1 MGSVGKKI
9 KKVVKKIARPKVLLP
24 LAAIALGGPALMGGL
39 KGAAIGAGAAPG
51 SLMGSAA
58 VKSAM
63 AGKAGIGAALKSGIG
78 ALAKKVAMSPITK
91 GVIGGLKNP
100 FSVPGSLTY
109 GGLGALGMMLG
120 SKGGPEQGSDP
131 IDRAALNQANY
142 DMMRM
147 YGQNAGYTNE
157 DINTIYGPLGQM
169 MGGEYTEVAA
179 DPNQRRRIQYPGT
192 NYPIYTT
199 QGAADG
205 GRIGLM
211 GGGGPGDLKYAVE
224 SFIRDF
230 PEFENLGN
238 EELYK
243 EMEKR
248 GYLSD
253 RDEMYLGGRA
263 GYASGKSVTG
273 KRGYKPM
280 SKHYDTYDDIVREL
294 DDPILD
300 KQQQDII
307 EQMREMSEFDYA
319 AGGRAGY
326 KDGKKVSLGSRAKQL
341 LDLGTYGYLGG
352 EFLANPL
359 VEMLTG
365 MPLYNT
371 GGRVGYADGDVVN
384 PMNPYG
390 GPHKEEDIGIYDFL
404 DARNE
409 RERISR
415 ELRAAQKAE
424 AIERAQNIYDATK
437 ERHEEFTE
445 MGFDVP
451 PMKTIEE
458 MFPKMDFD
466 PSLYKNGGRIGLEG
480 GGMSNMMMASAP
492 DPMAERMDMME
503 NLALDRFGKPLEMLN
518 DREYIELEDL
528 LEEMTPMATGGRVN
542 RNMGGIMNAG
552 SIPQTM
558 QNPVDMGMQLD
569 GRGGGFIP
577 MGAKPRADDVPAM
590 LSKDEFV
597 MTRDAVK
604 GLGDGDVN
612 VGAQKMYDLMNQLEA
627 KV

>member
-91 GVIGGLKNP
+91 GIMTGLKNP
-100 FSVPGSLTY
+100 FSVPGALTY
-109 GGLGALGMMLG
+109 GGLGALGMALG

-142 DMMRM
+142 NMMRM
-147 YGQNAGYTNE
+147 YGQNAGYTDDE
-157 DINTIYGPLGQM
+157 INTIYGPLGQM

-248 GYLSD
+248 GYLND

-263 GYASGKSVTG
+263 GYAGGKSVTG
-273 KRGYKPM
+273 KKGYKPM
-280 SKHYDTYDDIVREL
+280 AKNYDTYDDVVREL

-300 KQQQDII
+300 KQQEEII
-307 EQMREMSEFDYA
+307 KQMREMSEFDYA

-365 MPLYNT
+365 MPLYK
-371 GGRVGYADGDVVN
+371 D
-384 PMNPYG
+384 
-390 GPHKEEDIGIYDFL
+390 
-404 DARNE
+404 
-409 RERISR
+409 
-415 ELRAAQKAE
+415 
-424 AIERAQNIYDATK
+424 
-437 ERHEEFTE
+437 
-445 MGFDVP
+445 
-451 PMKTIEE
+451 
-458 MFPKMDFD
+458 
-466 PSLYKNGGRIGLEG
+466 GGRIGLEH

-518 DREYIELEDL
+518 EKEYIELEDL

-558 QNPVDMGMQLD
+558 QNPIDMGMQLD

-577 MGAKPRADDVPAM
+577 MGTKPRADDVPAM

>member
-9 KKVVKKIARPKVLLP
+9 KKVVKKVMRPKVLLP

-51 SLMGSAA
+51 SLMASGMA
-58 VKSAM
+58 KSAL
-63 AGKAGIGAALKSGIG
+63 ASKATISSALKSGIG

-100 FSVPGSLTY
+100 FSVPGALTY

-120 SKGGPEQGSDP
+120 SKGGDEQGSDP
-131 IDRAALNQANY
+131 INRAALNQANY

-147 YGQNAGYTNE
+147 YGEKAGYTDDE
-157 DINTIYGPLGQM
+157 INTIYGPLGQM

-179 DPNQRRRIQYPGT
+179 NPNQRRRIQYPGT

-211 GGGGPGDLKYAVE
+211 GGGGPGDLKYAIE
-224 SFIRDF
+224 RFIVDF

-248 GYLSD
+248 GYLND
-253 RDEMYLGGRA
+253 RDEMYLGGRV
-263 GYASGKSVTG
+263 GFMDG
-273 KRGYKPM
+273 
-280 SKHYDTYDDIVREL
+280 DIVGT
-294 DDPILD
+294 
-300 KQQQDII
+300 
-307 EQMREMSEFDYA
+307 EQMDDEELQRQLIMDALFPE
-319 AGGRAGY
+319 
-326 KDGKKVSLGSRAKQL
+326 GSP
-341 LDLGTYGYLGG
+341 G
-352 EFLANPL
+352 AN
-359 VEMLTG
+359 EDAIAEQM
-365 MPLYNT
+365 YNMQMQEI
-371 GGRVGYADGDVVN
+371 
-384 PMNPYG
+384 MNPNMG
-390 GPHKEEDIGIYDFL
+390 
-404 DARNE
+404 
-409 RERISR
+409 
-415 ELRAAQKAE
+415 KA
-424 AIERAQNIYDATK
+424 
-437 ERHEEFTE
+437 
-445 MGFDVP
+445 
-451 PMKTIEE
+451 
-458 MFPKMDFD
+458 
-466 PSLYKNGGRIGLEG
+466 NGGRIGLEG
-480 GGMSNMMMASAP
+480 GGMSNMMMAMSDP
-492 DPMAERMDMME
+492 DPMAERFDMLE
-503 NLALDRFGKPLEMLN
+503 NLALDMYKKPLDQLSVKE
-518 DREYIELEDL
+518 IELLEGMI
-528 LEEMTPMATGGRVN
+528 EEMDHGYAVGGRVN

-577 MGAKPRADDVPAM
+577 MGTKPRADDVPAM

-604 GLGDGDVN
+604 GLGGGDVN

>member
-100 FSVPGSLTY
+100 FSVPGALTY

-131 IDRAALNQANY
+131 INRAALNQANY

-179 DPNQRRRIQYPGT
+179 DPNQRKRVQYPGT

-224 SFIRDF
+224 RFIVDF

-263 GYASGKSVTG
+263 GY
-273 KRGYKPM
+273 
-280 SKHYDTYDDIVREL
+280 
-294 DDPILD
+294 
-300 KQQQDII
+300 
-307 EQMREMSEFDYA
+307 
-319 AGGRAGY
+319 

-341 LDLGTYGYLGG
+341 LDLGMYGYFGG
-352 EFLANPL
+352 DLLLNPA
-359 VEMLTG
+359 V
-365 MPLYNT
+365 
-371 GGRVGYADGDVVN
+371 
-384 PMNPYG
+384 
-390 GPHKEEDIGIYDFL
+390 
-404 DARNE
+404 
-409 RERISR
+409 
-415 ELRAAQKAE
+415 E
-424 AIERAQNIYDATK
+424 AIT
-437 ERHEEFTE
+437 
-445 MGFDVP
+445 
-451 PMKTIEE
+451 
-458 MFPKMDFD
+458 MFGRNLPVFKD
-466 PSLYKNGGRIGLEG
+466 GGRIGLEG

-518 DREYIELEDL
+518 EREYIELEDL
-528 LEEMTPMATGGRVN
+528 LQEMTPMATGGRVN

>member
-9 KKVVKKIARPKVLLP
+9 KKVVKKVMRPKVLLP

-51 SLMGSAA
+51 SLMASGMA
-58 VKSAM
+58 KSAL
-63 AGKAGIGAALKSGIG
+63 ASKATIGSALKSGIG

-100 FSVPGSLTY
+100 FSVPGALTY

-179 DPNQRRRIQYPGT
+179 NPNQRRRIQYPGT

-224 SFIRDF
+224 RFIVDF

-248 GYLSD
+248 GYLGD

-326 KDGKKVSLGSRAKQL
+326 KDGKKVSRLGKAMNALNYGS
-341 LDLGTYGYLGG
+341 TGYLLSD
-352 EFLANPL
+352 LALNPL
-359 VEMLTG
+359 VEMLSG
-365 MPLYNT
+365 MPLYK
-371 GGRVGYADGDVVN
+371 D
-384 PMNPYG
+384 
-390 GPHKEEDIGIYDFL
+390 
-404 DARNE
+404 
-409 RERISR
+409 
-415 ELRAAQKAE
+415 
-424 AIERAQNIYDATK
+424 
-437 ERHEEFTE
+437 
-445 MGFDVP
+445 
-451 PMKTIEE
+451 
-458 MFPKMDFD
+458 
-466 PSLYKNGGRIGLEG
+466 GGRIGLEG

-503 NLALDRFGKPLEMLN
+503 NLALDMYKKPLDQLSVKE
-518 DREYIELEDL
+518 IELLEGMI
-528 LEEMTPMATGGRVN
+528 EEMDHGYAVGGRVN

-558 QNPVDMGMQLD
+558 QNPVDMNMQLD

-577 MGAKPRADDVPAM
+577 MGTKPRADDVPAM

>member
-9 KKVVKKIARPKVLLP
+9 KKVVKKVMRPKVLLP

-51 SLMGSAA
+51 SLMASGMA
-58 VKSAM
+58 KSAM
-63 AGKAGIGAALKSGIG
+63 ASKAGIGAALKSGIG

-91 GVIGGLKNP
+91 GVMTGLKNP
-100 FSVPGSLTY
+100 FSVPGALTY

-131 IDRAALNQANY
+131 INRAALNQANY

-224 SFIRDF
+224 RFIIDF

-248 GYLSD
+248 GYLND

-263 GYASGKSVTG
+263 GY
-273 KRGYKPM
+273 
-280 SKHYDTYDDIVREL
+280 
-294 DDPILD
+294 
-300 KQQQDII
+300 
-307 EQMREMSEFDYA
+307 
-319 AGGRAGY
+319 
-326 KDGKKVSLGSRAKQL
+326 KDGKKVSRLGKAMNALNYGS
-341 LDLGTYGYLGG
+341 TGYLATD
-352 EFLANPL
+352 LLLNPL
-359 VEMLTG
+359 VQMISG
-365 MPLYNT
+365 MPLYK
-371 GGRVGYADGDVVN
+371 D
-384 PMNPYG
+384 
-390 GPHKEEDIGIYDFL
+390 
-404 DARNE
+404 
-409 RERISR
+409 
-415 ELRAAQKAE
+415 
-424 AIERAQNIYDATK
+424 
-437 ERHEEFTE
+437 
-445 MGFDVP
+445 
-451 PMKTIEE
+451 
-458 MFPKMDFD
+458 
-466 PSLYKNGGRIGLEG
+466 GGRIGLEG

-518 DREYIELEDL
+518 EREYIELEDL
-528 LEEMTPMATGGRVN
+528 LQEMTPMATGGRVN

>member
-9 KKVVKKIARPKVLLP
+9 KKVVKKVMRPKVLLP

-39 KGAAIGAGAAPG
+39 KGAALGAGAAPG
-51 SLMGSAA
+51 SLMASGMA
-58 VKSAM
+58 KSAL
-63 AGKAGIGAALKSGIG
+63 ASKATIVSALKSGIG

-100 FSVPGSLTY
+100 FSVPGALTY

-120 SKGGPEQGSDP
+120 SKGGDEKGSDP
-131 IDRAALNQANY
+131 INRAALNQANY

-179 DPNQRRRIQYPGT
+179 DPNQRRRVQYPGT

-211 GGGGPGDLKYAVE
+211 GGGGAGDLKYAVE

-248 GYLSD
+248 GYLGD
-253 RDEMYLGGRA
+253 RDEMYLGGR
-263 GYASGKSVTG
+263 
-273 KRGYKPM
+273 
-280 SKHYDTYDDIVREL
+280 
-294 DDPILD
+294 
-300 KQQQDII
+300 
-307 EQMREMSEFDYA
+307 
-319 AGGRAGY
+319 
-326 KDGKKVSLGSRAKQL
+326 
-341 LDLGTYGYLGG
+341 
-352 EFLANPL
+352 
-359 VEMLTG
+359 
-365 MPLYNT
+365 
-371 GGRVGYADGDVVN
+371 VGYADGDIVGTEQMDDEELQRQLIMDALFPEGSPGAN
-384 PMNPYG
+384 EDAIADQMYNMQMQEMMNPNMG
-390 GPHKEEDIGIYDFL
+390 
-404 DARNE
+404 
-409 RERISR
+409 
-415 ELRAAQKAE
+415 RA
-424 AIERAQNIYDATK
+424 
-437 ERHEEFTE
+437 
-445 MGFDVP
+445 
-451 PMKTIEE
+451 
-458 MFPKMDFD
+458 
-466 PSLYKNGGRIGLEG
+466 NGGRIGLEG

-492 DPMAERMDMME
+492 DPMAERMDMLE
-503 NLALDRFGKPLEMLN
+503 NLALDMYKKPLEELKPK
-518 DREYIELEDL
+518 EIELLEGMI
-528 LEEMTPMATGGRVN
+528 EEMDHGYAVGGRVGFMDGGMGFKDVVERFAEGLSEKEFIEFEMMSPEQQMEVMKRAGVMRDDMNTGGRVN

-558 QNPVDMGMQLD
+558 QNPVDMNMQLD

-577 MGAKPRADDVPAM
+577 MGTKPRADDVPAM

-604 GLGDGDVN
+604 GLGGGDVN

>member
-39 KGAAIGAGAAPG
+39 KGAALGTAATPMGAVLHGTASMAPATSGLFGAGGKLALGKG
-51 SLMGSAA
+51 SIA
-58 VKSAM
+58 K
-63 AGKAGIGAALKSGIG
+63 GIG
-78 ALAKKVAMSPITK
+78 ALMKSPIAK
-91 GVIGGLKNP
+91 GVMTGLKNP
-100 FSVPGSLTY
+100 FSVPGALTY
-109 GGLGALGMMLG
+109 GGLGALGLALG
-120 SKGGPEQGSDP
+120 AKGGPEQGSDP
-131 IDRAALNQANY
+131 VDRAALNQANY
-142 DMMRM
+142 NMMRM
-147 YGQNAGYTNE
+147 YGQNAGYTDDE
-157 DINTIYGPLGQM
+157 INTIYGPLGQM

-224 SFIRDF
+224 RFIVDF

-248 GYLSD
+248 GYLND
-253 RDEMYLGGRA
+253 RDEMYL
-263 GYASGKSVTG
+263 
-273 KRGYKPM
+273 
-280 SKHYDTYDDIVREL
+280 
-294 DDPILD
+294 
-300 KQQQDII
+300 
-307 EQMREMSEFDYA
+307 
-319 AGGRAGY
+319 GGRAGY

-365 MPLYNT
+365 MPLYK
-371 GGRVGYADGDVVN
+371 D
-384 PMNPYG
+384 
-390 GPHKEEDIGIYDFL
+390 
-404 DARNE
+404 
-409 RERISR
+409 
-415 ELRAAQKAE
+415 
-424 AIERAQNIYDATK
+424 
-437 ERHEEFTE
+437 
-445 MGFDVP
+445 
-451 PMKTIEE
+451 
-458 MFPKMDFD
+458 
-466 PSLYKNGGRIGLEG
+466 GGRIGLEH

-503 NLALDRFGKPLEMLN
+503 NLALDKFGKPLEMLN
-518 DREYIELEDL
+518 DREYIELEEL

-558 QNPVDMGMQLD
+558 QNPIDMGMQLD

-577 MGAKPRADDVPAM
+577 MGTKPRADDVPAM

>member
-9 KKVVKKIARPKVLLP
+9 KKVVKKVMRPKVLLP

-39 KGAAIGAGAAPG
+39 KGAALGTAATPMGAVLHGTASMAPATSGLFGAGGKLALGKG
-51 SLMGSAA
+51 SIA
-58 VKSAM
+58 K
-63 AGKAGIGAALKSGIG
+63 GIG
-78 ALAKKVAMSPITK
+78 ALMKSPIAK
-91 GVIGGLKNP
+91 GVMTGLKNP
-100 FSVPGSLTY
+100 FSVPGALTY
-109 GGLGALGMMLG
+109 GGLGALGLALG

-131 IDRAALNQANY
+131 VDRAALNQANY
-142 DMMRM
+142 NMMRM
-147 YGQNAGYTNE
+147 YGEKAGYTDDE
-157 DINTIYGPLGQM
+157 INTIYGPLGQM

-179 DPNQRRRIQYPGT
+179 NPNQRRRIQYPGT

-248 GYLSD
+248 GYLND
-253 RDEMYLGGRA
+253 RDDMYLGGRA

-273 KRGYKPM
+273 RRGYKPM

-326 KDGKKVSLGSRAKQL
+326 KDGKKVSRLGKAMNALNYGS
-341 LDLGTYGYLGG
+341 TGYLATD
-352 EFLANPL
+352 LLLNPL
-359 VEMLTG
+359 VQMISG
-365 MPLYNT
+365 MPLYK
-371 GGRVGYADGDVVN
+371 D
-384 PMNPYG
+384 
-390 GPHKEEDIGIYDFL
+390 
-404 DARNE
+404 
-409 RERISR
+409 
-415 ELRAAQKAE
+415 
-424 AIERAQNIYDATK
+424 
-437 ERHEEFTE
+437 
-445 MGFDVP
+445 
-451 PMKTIEE
+451 
-458 MFPKMDFD
+458 
-466 PSLYKNGGRIGLEG
+466 GGRIGLEG
-480 GGMSNMMMASAP
+480 GGMSNMMMAMSDP
-492 DPMAERMDMME
+492 DPMAERFDMLE
-503 NLALDRFGKPLEMLN
+503 NLALDMYKKPLDQLSVKE
-518 DREYIELEDL
+518 IELLEGMI
-528 LEEMTPMATGGRVN
+528 EEMDHGYAVGGRVN

>member
-39 KGAAIGAGAAPG
+39 KGAALGTAATPMGAVLHGTASMAPATSGLFGVGGKLALGKG
-51 SLMGSAA
+51 SIA
-58 VKSAM
+58 K
-63 AGKAGIGAALKSGIG
+63 GIG
-78 ALAKKVAMSPITK
+78 ALMKSPVAKGIMT
-91 GVIGGLKNP
+91 GLKNP
-100 FSVPGSLTY
+100 FSLKGAMTY

-120 SKGGPEQGSDP
+120 SKGDKEQGSDP
-131 IDRAALNQANY
+131 VDRAALNQANY

-147 YGQNAGYTNE
+147 YGEKAGYTDDE
-157 DINTIYGPLGQM
+157 INTIYGPLGQM
-169 MGGEYTEVAA
+169 MGGQYTEVAA

-211 GGGGPGDLKYAVE
+211 GGGGPGDLKYAIE
-224 SFIRDF
+224 RFIVDF

-248 GYLSD
+248 GYLND
-253 RDEMYLGGRA
+253 RDEMYLGGRV
-263 GYASGKSVTG
+263 GFMDG
-273 KRGYKPM
+273 
-280 SKHYDTYDDIVREL
+280 DIVGT
-294 DDPILD
+294 
-300 KQQQDII
+300 
-307 EQMREMSEFDYA
+307 EQMDDEELQRQLIMDALFPEGSPGANEDAIAEQMYNMQMQEM
-319 AGGRAGY
+319 
-326 KDGKKVSLGSRAKQL
+326 
-341 LDLGTYGYLGG
+341 
-352 EFLANPL
+352 
-359 VEMLTG
+359 
-365 MPLYNT
+365 
-371 GGRVGYADGDVVN
+371 
-384 PMNPYG
+384 MNPNMG
-390 GPHKEEDIGIYDFL
+390 
-404 DARNE
+404 
-409 RERISR
+409 
-415 ELRAAQKAE
+415 KA
-424 AIERAQNIYDATK
+424 D
-437 ERHEEFTE
+437 
-445 MGFDVP
+445 
-451 PMKTIEE
+451 
-458 MFPKMDFD
+458 
-466 PSLYKNGGRIGLEG
+466 GGRIGLEG
-480 GGMSNMMMASAP
+480 GGMSNMMMAMSDP
-492 DPMAERMDMME
+492 DPMAERMDMLE
-503 NLALDRFGKPLEMLN
+503 NLALDMYKKPLEQLKPK
-518 DREYIELEDL
+518 EIELLEGMI
-528 LEEMTPMATGGRVN
+528 EEMDFGFATGGRVN

-577 MGAKPRADDVPAM
+577 MGTKPRADDVPAM

>member
-1 MGSVGKKI
+1 
-9 KKVVKKIARPKVLLP
+9 
-24 LAAIALGGPALMGGL
+24 MGGL
-39 KGAAIGAGAAPG
+39 KGAALGTAATPMGAVLHGTASMAPATSG
-51 SLMGSAA
+51 LFGT
-58 VKSAM
+58 
-63 AGKAGIGAALKSGIG
+63 AGKLALGKGSIAKGIG
-78 ALAKKVAMSPITK
+78 ALMKSPIAQGIK
-91 GVIGGLKNP
+91 FGLKNP
-100 FSVPGSLTY
+100 FSLKGAATY

-120 SKGGPEQGSDP
+120 SKGGDEQGSDP
-131 IDRAALNQANY
+131 INRAALNQANY

-147 YGQNAGYTNE
+147 YGEKAGYTDDE
-157 DINTIYGPLGQM
+157 INTIYGPLGQM

-179 DPNQRRRIQYPGT
+179 NPNQRRRIQYPGT

-224 SFIRDF
+224 RFIVDF

-248 GYLSD
+248 GYLGD
-253 RDEMYLGGRA
+253 RDEMYL
-263 GYASGKSVTG
+263 
-273 KRGYKPM
+273 
-280 SKHYDTYDDIVREL
+280 
-294 DDPILD
+294 
-300 KQQQDII
+300 
-307 EQMREMSEFDYA
+307 
-319 AGGRAGY
+319 GGRAGY

-365 MPLYNT
+365 MPLYKT
-371 GGRVGYADGDVVN
+371 GGRVGYADGDIVGTEQMDDEELQRQLIMDALFPEGSPGAN
-384 PMNPYG
+384 EDAIADQMYNMQMQEMMNPNMG
-390 GPHKEEDIGIYDFL
+390 
-404 DARNE
+404 
-409 RERISR
+409 
-415 ELRAAQKAE
+415 RA
-424 AIERAQNIYDATK
+424 
-437 ERHEEFTE
+437 
-445 MGFDVP
+445 
-451 PMKTIEE
+451 
-458 MFPKMDFD
+458 
-466 PSLYKNGGRIGLEG
+466 NGGRIGLEG

-503 NLALDRFGKPLEMLN
+503 NLALDLYKKPLEELKPK
-518 DREYIELEDL
+518 EIELLEGMI
-528 LEEMTPMATGGRVN
+528 EEMDHGYAVGGRVN

-577 MGAKPRADDVPAM
+577 MGTKPRADDVPAM

-604 GLGDGDVN
+604 GLGNGDVN

>member
-9 KKVVKKIARPKVLLP
+9 KKVVKKVMRPKVLLP

-51 SLMGSAA
+51 SLMASGMA
-58 VKSAM
+58 KSAL
-63 AGKAGIGAALKSGIG
+63 ASKATIGSALKSGIG

-100 FSVPGSLTY
+100 FSVPGALTY

-120 SKGGPEQGSDP
+120 SKGGDEKGSDP
-131 IDRAALNQANY
+131 INRAALNQANY

-179 DPNQRRRIQYPGT
+179 NPNQRRRIQYPGT

-211 GGGGPGDLKYAVE
+211 GGGGPGDLKYAIE
-224 SFIRDF
+224 RFIVDF

-248 GYLSD
+248 GYLND
-253 RDEMYLGGRA
+253 RDEMYLGGRV
-263 GYASGKSVTG
+263 GFMDG
-273 KRGYKPM
+273 
-280 SKHYDTYDDIVREL
+280 DIVGT
-294 DDPILD
+294 
-300 KQQQDII
+300 
-307 EQMREMSEFDYA
+307 EQMDDEELQRQLIMDALFPEGSPGANEDAIAEQMYNMQMQEM
-319 AGGRAGY
+319 
-326 KDGKKVSLGSRAKQL
+326 
-341 LDLGTYGYLGG
+341 
-352 EFLANPL
+352 
-359 VEMLTG
+359 
-365 MPLYNT
+365 
-371 GGRVGYADGDVVN
+371 
-384 PMNPYG
+384 MNPNMG
-390 GPHKEEDIGIYDFL
+390 
-404 DARNE
+404 
-409 RERISR
+409 
-415 ELRAAQKAE
+415 KA
-424 AIERAQNIYDATK
+424 
-437 ERHEEFTE
+437 
-445 MGFDVP
+445 
-451 PMKTIEE
+451 
-458 MFPKMDFD
+458 
-466 PSLYKNGGRIGLEG
+466 NGGRIGLEG
-480 GGMSNMMMASAP
+480 GGTSNMMMAMSDP
-492 DPMAERMDMME
+492 DPMAERFDMLE
-503 NLALDRFGKPLEMLN
+503 NLALDMYKKPLDQLSVKE
-518 DREYIELEDL
+518 IELLEGMI
-528 LEEMTPMATGGRVN
+528 EEMDHGYAVGGRVN

-577 MGAKPRADDVPAM
+577 MGTKPRADDVPAM

-604 GLGDGDVN
+604 GLGGGDVN

-627 KV
+627 IV

>member
-1 MGSVGKKI
+1 
-9 KKVVKKIARPKVLLP
+9 
-24 LAAIALGGPALMGGL
+24 
-39 KGAAIGAGAAPG
+39 
-51 SLMGSAA
+51 
-58 VKSAM
+58 
-63 AGKAGIGAALKSGIG
+63 
-78 ALAKKVAMSPITK
+78 
-91 GVIGGLKNP
+91 
-100 FSVPGSLTY
+100 
-109 GGLGALGMMLG
+109 
-120 SKGGPEQGSDP
+120 
-131 IDRAALNQANY
+131 
-142 DMMRM
+142 MMRM
-147 YGQNAGYTNE
+147 YGEKAGYTDDE
-157 DINTIYGPLGQM
+157 INTIYGPLGQM
-169 MGGEYTEVAA
+169 MGGQYTEVAA
-179 DPNQRRRIQYPGT
+179 NPNQRRRIQYPGT

-230 PEFENLGN
+230 PEFEDLGN

-253 RDEMYLGGRA
+253 RDEMYLGGRV
-263 GYASGKSVTG
+263 GFMDG
-273 KRGYKPM
+273 
-280 SKHYDTYDDIVREL
+280 DIVGT
-294 DDPILD
+294 
-300 KQQQDII
+300 
-307 EQMREMSEFDYA
+307 EQMDDEELQRQLIMDALFPEGSPGANEDAIAEQMYNMQMQEM
-319 AGGRAGY
+319 
-326 KDGKKVSLGSRAKQL
+326 
-341 LDLGTYGYLGG
+341 
-352 EFLANPL
+352 
-359 VEMLTG
+359 
-365 MPLYNT
+365 
-371 GGRVGYADGDVVN
+371 
-384 PMNPYG
+384 MNPNMG
-390 GPHKEEDIGIYDFL
+390 
-404 DARNE
+404 
-409 RERISR
+409 
-415 ELRAAQKAE
+415 KA
-424 AIERAQNIYDATK
+424 D
-437 ERHEEFTE
+437 
-445 MGFDVP
+445 
-451 PMKTIEE
+451 
-458 MFPKMDFD
+458 
-466 PSLYKNGGRIGLEG
+466 GGRIGLEG

-577 MGAKPRADDVPAM
+577 MGTKPRADDVPAM

>member
-9 KKVVKKIARPKVLLP
+9 KKVVKKVMRPKVLLP

-39 KGAAIGAGAAPG
+39 KGAALGTAATPMGAVLHGTASMAPATSG
-51 SLMGSAA
+51 LFGT
-58 VKSAM
+58 
-63 AGKAGIGAALKSGIG
+63 AGKLALGKGSIAKGIG
-78 ALAKKVAMSPITK
+78 ALMKSPIAK
-91 GVIGGLKNP
+91 GVMTGLKNP
-100 FSVPGSLTY
+100 FSLKGAMTY

-131 IDRAALNQANY
+131 VDRAALNQANY

-147 YGQNAGYTNE
+147 YGEKAGYTDDE
-157 DINTIYGPLGQM
+157 INTIYGPLGQM

-179 DPNQRRRIQYPGT
+179 NPNQRRRIQYPGT

-224 SFIRDF
+224 RFIVDF

-248 GYLSD
+248 GYLGD
-253 RDEMYLGGRA
+253 RDEMYLGGRV
-263 GYASGKSVTG
+263 GFMDG
-273 KRGYKPM
+273 
-280 SKHYDTYDDIVREL
+280 DIVET
-294 DDPILD
+294 
-300 KQQQDII
+300 
-307 EQMREMSEFDYA
+307 EQMDDEELQRQLIMDALFPEGSPGANEDAIAEQMYNMQMQEMMNPNM
-319 AGGRAGY
+319 GRA
-326 KDGKKVSLGSRAKQL
+326 
-341 LDLGTYGYLGG
+341 
-352 EFLANPL
+352 
-359 VEMLTG
+359 
-365 MPLYNT
+365 
-371 GGRVGYADGDVVN
+371 
-384 PMNPYG
+384 
-390 GPHKEEDIGIYDFL
+390 
-404 DARNE
+404 
-409 RERISR
+409 
-415 ELRAAQKAE
+415 
-424 AIERAQNIYDATK
+424 
-437 ERHEEFTE
+437 
-445 MGFDVP
+445 
-451 PMKTIEE
+451 
-458 MFPKMDFD
+458 
-466 PSLYKNGGRIGLEG
+466 NGGRIGLEG
-480 GGMSNMMMASAP
+480 GGMSNMMMAMSDP
-492 DPMAERMDMME
+492 DPMAERFDMLE
-503 NLALDRFGKPLEMLN
+503 NLALDMYKKPLDQLSVKE
-518 DREYIELEDL
+518 IEVLEGMI
-528 LEEMTPMATGGRVN
+528 EEMDHGYAVGGRVN

-577 MGAKPRADDVPAM
+577 MGTKPRADDVPAV

-604 GLGDGDVN
+604 GLGNGDVN

>member
-39 KGAAIGAGAAPG
+39 KGAALGTAATPMGAVLHGTASMAPATSGLFGAGGKLALGKG
-51 SLMGSAA
+51 SIA
-58 VKSAM
+58 K
-63 AGKAGIGAALKSGIG
+63 GIG
-78 ALAKKVAMSPITK
+78 ALMKSPIAK
-91 GVIGGLKNP
+91 GVMTGLKNP
-100 FSVPGSLTY
+100 FSVPGALTY
-109 GGLGALGMMLG
+109 GGLGALGMALG

-142 DMMRM
+142 NMMRM
-147 YGQNAGYTNE
+147 YGQNAGYTDDE
-157 DINTIYGPLGQM
+157 INTIYGPLGQM

-263 GYASGKSVTG
+263 GYAGGKSVTG
-273 KRGYKPM
+273 KKGYKPM
-280 SKHYDTYDDIVREL
+280 AKNYDTYDDVVREL

-300 KQQQDII
+300 KQQEEII
-307 EQMREMSEFDYA
+307 KQMREMREFDYA

-365 MPLYNT
+365 MPLYK
-371 GGRVGYADGDVVN
+371 D
-384 PMNPYG
+384 
-390 GPHKEEDIGIYDFL
+390 
-404 DARNE
+404 
-409 RERISR
+409 
-415 ELRAAQKAE
+415 
-424 AIERAQNIYDATK
+424 
-437 ERHEEFTE
+437 
-445 MGFDVP
+445 
-451 PMKTIEE
+451 
-458 MFPKMDFD
+458 
-466 PSLYKNGGRIGLEG
+466 GGRIGLEG

-518 DREYIELEDL
+518 DREYIELEEL

-558 QNPVDMGMQLD
+558 QNPIDMGMQLD

-577 MGAKPRADDVPAM
+577 MGTKPRADDVPAM